1 MMRVRGL
8 NNVGRAVQTD
18 PSTITEK
25 KELLG
30 AVGLKVLPVSNF
42 VQQHATT
49 CNRMCKRTPH
59 LSFNNVGS
67 CWPKMLRPFVRG

>member
-30 AVGLKVLPVSNF
+30 AVGLKVLPVSN
-42 VQQHATT
+42 
-49 CNRMCKRTPH
+49 CRMCKRTPH